1 MTDPAYS
8 VHGADG
14 QTLMHTDSDFR
25 YPPHIELSMLAAGYT
40 LRRHGKRITKKEIM
54 QNAEQNYPHGPLD
67 P

>member
-1 MTDPAYS
+1 MTDPVYS

-40 LRRHGKRITKKEIM
+40 LRRHGKRITKKEII
-54 QNAEQNYPHGPLD
+54 QNAEPHCRHGSPD
-67 P
+67 S